1 LDRNRNCNRVL
12 ATSARTLFK
21 DSTMRKALLVL
32 AGAVP
37 MLLHAQDGYRQPP
50 EPIRSIIDATPTP
63 RVAVSPDNTLLLL
76 LGRPS
81 LPPIAE
87 VSAPYIPMAGQRLN
101 PNTGFAAR
109 AATSTSLALMT
120 IASGATRTIAI
131 PDGVKI
137 GNVRWSPDGRK
148 AAFPMITDAGA
159 SLGLLDVSTGM
170 VSKVGAVRV
179 NGAFGDPCMWM
190 PGSDA
195 LVCKTIATSRGAA
208 PVAPTVPTGAI
219 AQESFGTRSPE
230 RTYQDLLG
238 DSYDEARFTHYGT
251 SQLVVVS
258 LDGTTRSI
266 GTPAIYTSATPSPDG
281 RFVLTAAIHTPYS
294 YVVPMSRFPLTTDVW
309 SIDGTKLRT
318 VHDKAMAVEQSTAFD
333 AVDGGPRNI
342 GWRADAPA
350 TLAWIEAMDGGDP
363 ARVVTQRDRVMTL
376 TAPFTAPPVQHLA
389 VATRVRGV
397 TWMKNDV
404 AMVTEYWWKSRL
416 TKTWIFN
423 PTTPGAALRLL
434 HERSAEDAYSD
445 PGSPVMTMTA
455 QGTMVAKTTADRSA
469 YFVTGDGESPV
480 GAQPFVDRVDIA
492 TGKATRLWRS
502 QGEQYEEP
510 VALLDDRGTRILT
523 RRQTTTEPPNY
534 WVRTLGTRVAPRQLT
549 QFADPAPQFAGITS
563 KLITYTR
570 PDGVQLSATLY
581 LPAGYNAEK
590 DGRLPF
596 FFWAYP
602 QEFKSAKAA
611 AQVRGSQYLFVRP
624 TGSSHLFMLTQGYGV
639 LDGPTMPIVGE
650 GSKEPND
657 TYVEQLVSSAKA
669 AVDKVVE
676 LGVADRDR
684 IGVGGHSYGAF
695 MTANLLAHSNIFRA
709 GIARSGAYNRT
720 LTPFGFQQEERPYWE
735 ASAIYNRMSPFTY
748 ADSIKAPVLLIHGM
762 NDDNSG
768 TFPVQSE
775 RMYAALKGNGA
786 VVRYVQLPGEAHGYL
801 GRESVGHTLAE
812 MVSWLDQYVK
822 PVKPRTKAE

>member
-1 LDRNRNCNRVL
+1 
-12 ATSARTLFK
+12 
-21 DSTMRKALLVL
+21 
-32 AGAVP
+32 
-37 MLLHAQDGYRQPP
+37 
-50 EPIRSIIDATPTP
+50 
-63 RVAVSPDNTLLLL
+63 
-76 LGRPS
+76 
-81 LPPIAE
+81 
-87 VSAPYIPMAGQRLN
+87 
-101 PNTGFAAR
+101 
-109 AATSTSLALMT
+109 
-120 IASGATRTIAI
+120 
-131 PDGVKI
+131 
-137 GNVRWSPDGRK
+137 
-148 AAFPMITDAGA
+148 
-159 SLGLLDVSTGM
+159 
-170 VSKVGAVRV
+170 
-179 NGAFGDPCMWM
+179 
-190 PGSDA
+190 
-195 LVCKTIATSRGAA
+195 
-208 PVAPTVPTGAI
+208 
-219 AQESFGTRSPE
+219 
-230 RTYQDLLG
+230 
-238 DSYDEARFTHYGT
+238 
-251 SQLVVVS
+251 
-258 LDGTTRSI
+258 
-266 GTPAIYTSATPSPDG
+266 
-281 RFVLTAAIHTPYS
+281 
-294 YVVPMSRFPLTTDVW
+294 
-309 SIDGTKLRT
+309 
-318 VHDKAMAVEQSTAFD
+318 MAVEQSTAFD
-333 AVDGGPRNI
+333 AVDPGPRGI

-363 ARVVTQRDRVMTL
+363 ARPSATRDRVVTL
-376 TAPFTAPPVQHLA
+376 SAPFTGAPVQHLA

-404 AMVTEYWWKSRL
+404 AMATEYWWKSRM

-423 PTTPGAALRLL
+423 PSTPGATPRLL
-434 HERSAEDAYSD
+434 HDRSAEDAYSD
-445 PGSPVMTMTA
+445 PGSPVMVMTP

-469 YFVTGDGESPV
+469 FFVTGDGESPA

-510 VALLDDRGTRILT
+510 IALLDDRGARILT
-523 RRQTTTEPPNY
+523 RRQSTTEPPNY
-534 WVRTLGTRVAPRQLT
+534 WVRSLIARMAPRQLT
-549 QFADPAPQFAGITS
+549 RFADPAPQFAGITS
-563 KLITYTR
+563 KLITYSR

-581 LPAGYNAEK
+581 LPAGYSAEK

-611 AQVRGSQYLFVRP
+611 AQVRGSPYLFVRP
-624 TGSSHLFMLTQGYGV
+624 TGASHLFMLTQGYGV

-650 GSKEPND
+650 GDKEPND
-657 TYVEQLVSSAKA
+657 TYVEQLTSSAKA

-748 ADSIKAPVLLIHGM
+748 ADRIKTPILLIHGM

-768 TFPVQSE
+768 TFPIQSE

-812 MVSWLDQYVK
+812 MVNWLDQFVK

>member
-1 LDRNRNCNRVL
+1 
-12 ATSARTLFK
+12 
-21 DSTMRKALLVL
+21 MRKSLLALVGL
-32 AGAVP
+32 VP
-37 MLLHAQDGYRQPP
+37 MALHAQDGYRQPP
-50 EPIRSIIDATPTP
+50 EPIRSILDATPTP

-87 VSAPYIPMAGQRLN
+87 VAAPYIPMAGQRLN
-101 PNTGFAAR
+101 PNTGFPTR
-109 AATSTSLALMT
+109 AQTATGLSLMT
-120 IASGATRTIAI
+120 IASGETRTITI
-131 PDGVKI
+131 PDGAKI
-137 GNVRWSPDGRK
+137 GNVRWSPDGKR
-148 AAFPMITDAGA
+148 AAFAMITDAGA
-159 SLGLLDVSTGM
+159 TLGVLDVASGT
-170 VSKVGAVRV
+170 VSKVGTMRV
-179 NGAFGDPCMWM
+179 NGAFGDPCLWM
-190 PGSDA
+190 PSSDA
-195 LVCKTIATSRGAA
+195 LVCKTIADSRGAA
-208 PVAPTVPTGAI
+208 PVAPSVPNGVV
-219 AQESFGTRSPE
+219 AQESFGTKSPE
-230 RTYQDLLG
+230 RTYQDLLR
-238 DSYDEARFTHYGT
+238 DKYDETRFTYHGT
-251 SQLVVVS
+251 SQLAIVA
-258 LDGTTRSI
+258 LNGTARSI

-281 RFVLTAAIHTPYS
+281 KFLLTSAIHTPYS
-294 YVVPMSRFPLTTDVW
+294 YVVPMGRFPLVTDVW
-309 SIDGTKLRT
+309 SVDGNKVRT
-318 VHDKAMAVEQSTAFD
+318 VHDKQIAVEQSTAFD
-333 AVDGGPRNI
+333 AVDPGPRGI
-342 GWRADAPA
+342 AWRADAPA

-363 ARVVTQRDRVMTL
+363 ARQAATRDRVVTL
-376 TAPFTAPPVQHLA
+376 DAPFTGAPVQHLA
-389 VATRVRGV
+389 VASRVRGV
-397 TWMKNDV
+397 TWVKNDV
-404 AMVTEYWWKSRL
+404 AMVTEYWWKSRM

-423 PTTPGAALRLL
+423 PSTPGAAPRLL
-434 HERSAEDAYSD
+434 YDRSAEDAYSD
-445 PGSPVMTMTA
+445 PGSPVMVMTP

-469 YFVTGDGESPV
+469 FFVTGDGESPA

-492 TGKATRLWRS
+492 TAKATRLWRS
-502 QGEQYEEP
+502 QGEAYEEP
-510 VALLDDRGTRILT
+510 IALLDDRGARILT

-534 WVRTLGTRVAPRQLT
+534 WLRNLIARMAPRQLT
-549 QFADPAPQFAGITS
+549 RFADPAPQFAGITS
-563 KLITYTR
+563 KLVTYSR

-581 LPAGYNAEK
+581 LPAEYNAEK

-611 AQVRGSQYLFVRP
+611 AQVRGSPYLFVRP
-624 TGSSHLFMLTQGYGV
+624 TGASHLFMLTQGYGV

-650 GSKEPND
+650 GDKEPND

-676 LGVADRDR
+676 MGVADRDR

-735 ASAIYNRMSPFTY
+735 ASGIYNRMSPFTY
-748 ADSIKAPVLLIHGM
+748 ADSIKTPILLIHGM
-762 NDDNSG
+762 HDDNSG
-768 TFPVQSE
+768 SFPIQSE

-812 MVSWLDQYVK
+812 MVNWLDQFVK

>member
-1 LDRNRNCNRVL
+1 MKRNVV
-12 ATSARTLFK
+12 
-21 DSTMRKALLVL
+21 LVL
-32 AGAVP
+32 AGLTP

-50 EPIRSIIDATPTP
+50 EPIRSILDATPTP

-81 LPPIAE
+81 LAPVAE
-87 VSAPYIPMAGQRLN
+87 VAAPYIPMAGQRLN
-101 PNTGFAAR
+101 PNTGFPTR

-120 IASGATRTIAI
+120 IATGDTRTITI
-131 PDGVKI
+131 PGGAKI
-137 GNVRWSPDGRK
+137 GNVRWSPDGKR
-148 AAFPMITDAGA
+148 AAFPMISDAGA
-159 SLGLLDVSTGM
+159 TLGVLDVATGT
-170 VSKVGAVRV
+170 VATVGTVRV
-179 NGAFGDPCMWM
+179 NGAFGDPCLWM
-190 PGSDA
+190 PSSDA
-195 LVCKTIATSRGAA
+195 LVCKTVAATRGAA
-208 PVAPTVPTGAI
+208 PVAPTAPTGVV
-219 AQESFGTRSPE
+219 AQESFGTKSPE

-238 DSYDEARFTHYGT
+238 NAHDEARFTYYGT
-251 SQLVVVS
+251 SQLAIVS
-258 LDGTTRSI
+258 LNGTTRTI
-266 GTPAIYTSATPSPDG
+266 GTPAIYTSAAPSPDG
-281 RFVLTAAIHTPYS
+281 RYLLTSAMHTPFS
-294 YVVPMSRFPLTTDVW
+294 YVVPMSRFPLVTDLW
-309 SIDGTKLRT
+309 SIDGTKVRT
-318 VHDKAMAVEQSTAFD
+318 VHDRPMAVEQSTAFD
-333 AVDGGPRNI
+333 AVDAGPRGI
-342 GWRADAPA
+342 AWRADAPA

-363 ARVVTQRDRVMTL
+363 ARPSATRDRVVTL
-376 TAPFTAPPVQHLA
+376 SAPFTGAPVQHLA

-404 AMVTEYWWKSRL
+404 AMVTEYWWKSRM

-423 PTTPGAALRLL
+423 PSTPGATPRLL
-434 HERSAEDAYSD
+434 HDRSAEDAYSD
-445 PGSPVMTMTA
+445 PGSPVMTMTP
-455 QGTMVAKTTADRSA
+455 QGTKMSADRSA
-469 YFVTGDGESPV
+469 FFVTGEGESPA

-510 VALLDDRGTRILT
+510 IALLDDRGARILT
-523 RRQTTTEPPNY
+523 RRQSTTEPPNY
-534 WVRTLGTRVAPRQLT
+534 WVRSLIARMAPRQLT
-549 QFADPAPQFAGITS
+549 RFADPAPQFAGITS
-563 KLITYTR
+563 KLITYSR

-581 LPAGYNAEK
+581 LPAGYSAEK

-611 AQVRGSQYLFVRP
+611 AQVRGSPYLFVRP
-624 TGSSHLFMLTQGYGV
+624 TGASHLFMLTQGYGV

-650 GSKEPND
+650 GDKEPND
-657 TYVEQLVSSAKA
+657 TYVEQLTSSAKA

-748 ADSIKAPVLLIHGM
+748 ADRIKTPILLIHGM

-768 TFPVQSE
+768 TFPIQSE

-812 MVSWLDQYVK
+812 MVNWLDQFVK

>member
-1 LDRNRNCNRVL
+1 MKRNVV
-12 ATSARTLFK
+12 
-21 DSTMRKALLVL
+21 LVL
-32 AGAVP
+32 AGLAP

-50 EPIRSIIDATPTP
+50 EPIRSILDATPTP

-81 LPPIAE
+81 LAPVAE
-87 VSAPYIPMAGQRLN
+87 VAAPYIPMAGQRLN
-101 PNTGFAAR
+101 PNTGFPTR

-120 IASGATRTIAI
+120 IATGETRSITIPGGA
-131 PDGVKI
+131 KI
-137 GNVRWSPDGRK
+137 GNVRWSPDGKR
-148 AAFPMITDAGA
+148 AAFPMISDADA
-159 SLGLLDVSTGM
+159 TLGVLDVATGT
-170 VSKVGAVRV
+170 VATVGTVRV
-179 NGAFGDPCMWM
+179 NGAFGDPCLWM
-190 PGSDA
+190 PSSAA
-195 LVCKTIATSRGAA
+195 LVCKTIADSRGPA
-208 PVAPTVPTGAI
+208 PVKPTAPTGVV

-238 DSYDEARFTHYGT
+238 DTFDETRFAYYGT
-251 SQLVVVS
+251 SQLAIVS
-258 LDGTTRSI
+258 LNGTTRTI
-266 GTPAIYTSATPSPDG
+266 GAPAIYTSAAPSPDG
-281 RFVLTAAIHTPYS
+281 RYLLTSAMHTPFS
-294 YVVPMSRFPLTTDVW
+294 YVVPMSRFPLVTDLWTV
-309 SIDGTKLRT
+309 DGTKVRT
-318 VHDKAMAVEQSTAFD
+318 VHDRPMAVEQSTAFD
-333 AVDGGPRNI
+333 AVDPGPRGI

-363 ARVVTQRDRVMTL
+363 ARPSATRDRVVTL
-376 TAPFTAPPVQHLA
+376 SAPFTGAPVQHLA

-404 AMVTEYWWKSRL
+404 AMATEYWWKSRM

-423 PTTPGAALRLL
+423 PSTPGATPRLL
-434 HERSAEDAYSD
+434 HDRSAEDAYSD
-445 PGSPVMTMTA
+445 PGSPVMVMTP

-469 YFVTGDGESPV
+469 FFVTGDGESPA

-510 VALLDDRGTRILT
+510 IALLDDRGARILT
-523 RRQTTTEPPNY
+523 RRQSTTEPPNY
-534 WVRTLGTRVAPRQLT
+534 WVRSLIARMAPRQLT
-549 QFADPAPQFAGITS
+549 RFADPAPQFAGITS
-563 KLITYTR
+563 KLITYSR

-611 AQVRGSQYLFVRP
+611 AQVRGSPYLFVRP
-624 TGSSHLFMLTQGYGV
+624 TGASHLFMLTQGYGV

-650 GSKEPND
+650 GDKEPND
-657 TYVEQLVSSAKA
+657 TYVEQLTSSAKA

-748 ADSIKAPVLLIHGM
+748 ADKIKTPILLIHGM

-768 TFPVQSE
+768 TFPIQSE

-786 VVRYVQLPGEAHGYL
+786 IVRYVQLPGEAHGYL

-812 MVSWLDQYVK
+812 MVNWLDQFVK
-822 PVKPRTKAE
+822 PAKPRTKAE